1 MTEEEAK
8 KAAGIKVDVTSDSYY
23 QLQAKNF
30 DVVYLL
36 EADAST
42 LATRK
47 EASDGVEQTD
57 LLESLKA
64 MAYDEKKMSFR
75 GSNASEFLQCVMSD
89 IALNASRAN
98 IFSKNFTD
106 IAGVIDNQR
115 ISISGMDEDEEAL
128 NLIKFQNGYNLASK
142 MIQTLTEIYDRLIL
156 ETGV

>member
-1 MTEEEAK
+1 M
-8 KAAGIKVDVTSDSYY
+8 
-23 QLQAKNF
+23 QAMNF
-30 DVVYLL
+30 DVLYTL
-36 EADAST
+36 EADASL

-47 EASDGVEQTD
+47 EFSDGVEQTD
-57 LLESLKA
+57 LLDELKS

-75 GSNASEFLQCVMSD
+75 GSNASEFLQCVLSD

-98 IFSKNFTD
+98 IFSQNFTD

-115 ISISGMDEDEEAL
+115 ISISGVDEDEEAL

-142 MIQTLTEIYDRLIL
+142 MIQTFTEIYDRLIL